1 LRPYPIPTLFPYTTL
16 FRSCPD
22 RVMTAHGEIAAG
34 LYEYHTVIRFRT
46 QRREQYCPAH
56 DIVAARR
63 VHKELPDMI
72 MVLFHVEHLFLDR
85 ITGERRHPRQH
96 GTGRIAARMRIQ
108 CYKLFAVLVHAC
120 NSLNLLISSGL
131 MSSSSVSVTIWETQ
145 SPVIADNPMP
155 SPSCPAAI

>member
-1 LRPYPIPTLFPYTTL
+1 NLSVRYSA
-16 FRSCPD
+16 FRFNDARGRIEHDGSNGFNPLYISHLNQCRTCPD

-85 ITGERRHPRQH
+85 DRKSTR
-96 GTGRIAARMRIQ
+96 
-108 CYKLFAVLVHAC
+108 L
-120 NSLNLLISSGL
+120 NSSHVSISY
-131 MSSSSVSVTIWETQ
+131 
-145 SPVIADNPMP
+145 A
-155 SPSCPAAI
+155 